1 MPEIRPLDFGEV
13 LDGALNLYRRSF
25 GLLVRVAA
33 FTLWLPIGLSIYL
46 QVRVRGLQPD
56 QVAGLMQAHPG
67 AIVAYGV
74 GFAIAYLFGIMLLSA
89 SSIKVIS
96 ASYLGKTTT
105 VGETLS
111 LALSKLFAL
120 IGVAFGKFVLI
131 FVAWMAGILAVVAIV
146 GVAAAAGGAALGF
159 LIGFPASIALMWAV
173 VYLMCGYG
181 LTTQIVVLENL
192 DGAFDAF
199 GRSWALTKGAR
210 GKVFGM
216 AAVSWVI
223 VNLVPS
229 LALGVASGEVQAS
242 APAFMPV
249 MFVVGALV
257 TLSLTPVIPCVFTLL
272 YYDLRARRE
281 GFDLELL
288 GQQLGLT

>member
-33 FTLWLPIGLSIYL
+33 VTLWLPIGLTIYL
-46 QVRVRGLQPD
+46 QVRMRGLQPD
-56 QVAGLMQAHPG
+56 QVAGLMQAHTAG
-67 AIVAYGV
+67 ILIYIFVFALAYMFGV
-74 GFAIAYLFGIMLLSA
+74 MLLNA

-96 ASYLGKTTT
+96 ASYLGRATT

-120 IGVAFGKFVLI
+120 IGVGFGKFALL
-131 FVAWMAGILAVVAIV
+131 VALWVAGALALVALV
-146 GVAAAAGGAALGF
+146 GLSSGLGGPALAF
-159 LIGFPASIALMWAV
+159 LVGFPGFIALSWVGAYV
-173 VYLMCGYG
+173 WCAYG
-181 LTTQIVVLENL
+181 LTTQIVVLEDL

-216 AAVSWVI
+216 TFVCGII
-223 VNLVPS
+223 VNFIPT
-229 LALGVASGEVQAS
+229 LAFGVVSAEVQAS
-242 APAFMPV
+242 APSFMPV
-249 MFVVGALV
+249 MFVLNALI